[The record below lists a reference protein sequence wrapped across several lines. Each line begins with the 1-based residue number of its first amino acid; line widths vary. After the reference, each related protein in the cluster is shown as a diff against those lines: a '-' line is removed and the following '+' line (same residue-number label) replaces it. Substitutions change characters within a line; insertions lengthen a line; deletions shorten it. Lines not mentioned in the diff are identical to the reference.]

1 MAAIPHPQISHV
13 PPENTY
19 VASIIEAYQKLSQDD
34 LKKIAAYRAE
44 ELVQSGMV
52 GILTDI
58 IYIHTSTKTE
68 HQALSLNI
76 PLSNLDSHS
85 VVDLTIDGA
94 KEVDPHPNLV
104 KDRGGSLLR
113 EKLTEGDSSKFV
125 VIVDES
131 KLVNHIGWSGL
142 ALPVE
147 VVSICWKFTAQ
158 KLQEAFD
165 YAGCD

>member
-19 VASIIEAYQKLSQDD
+19 VASIMEAYQKLSQDD

-44 ELVQSGMV
+44 KLVQSGMV
-52 GILTDI
+52 VGLGTGSTAKHVVDRIGELLRQGILTDI
-58 IYIHTSTKTE
+58 ICIPTSTKTE

-94 KEVDPHPNLV
+94 DKVDPHPNLV
-104 KDRGGSLLR
+104 KDGR
-113 EKLTEGDSSKFV
+113 
-125 VIVDES
+125 
-131 KLVNHIGWSGL
+131 
-142 ALPVE
+142 
-147 VVSICWKFTAQ
+147 VSA
-158 KLQEAFD
+158 
-165 YAGCD
+165 